1 MSNVVDFDLSAAH
14 EHFAKSTNRRAWE
27 LLSIEQRSIDEDFEL
42 EFVASASLYHWI
54 QIALELQRGEW
65 LLGRAYTVLGQAQAA
80 LRHAGRCLELTNVH
94 KDVMKD
100 FDRTYGFEGIARAL
114 ALNGKKREAETYHL
128 KAMKAGSAIV
138 DEEDRKIFKADFERG
153 DWYGVK

>member
-1 MSNVVDFDLSAAH
+1 M
-14 EHFAKSTNRRAWE
+14 
-27 LLSIEQRSIDEDFEL
+27 
-42 EFVASASLYHWI
+42 
-54 QIALELQRGEW
+54 
-65 LLGRAYTVLGQAQAA
+65 
-80 LRHAGRCLELTNVH
+80 H

-138 DEEDRKIFKADFERG
+138 DEEDRGIFKADFERG